1 MYTLPQRACSQAMVS
16 TLNVKAINQ
25 SINLP
30 NFSLILGSYK
40 VQRPTTA
47 QLTKSIFIHVITSV
61 FFFFFLAGKPNDEN
75 RNQYPHI
82 SVGNLG
88 KEASPPLLLLL

>member
-1 MYTLPQRACSQAMVS
+1 MYTLPRRACSQAMVKQS
-16 TLNVKAINQ
+16 INQ
-25 SINLP
+25 SIYP
-30 NFSLILGSYK
+30 ILVSFWAPYK
-40 VQRPTTA
+40 VQRPSTA

-61 FFFFFLAGKPNDEN
+61 FFFFFLAGKPNEEN